1 MVRLTSAS
9 GPCPFRTDHCPFKV
23 GVAVL
28 DADTSPPVTLFCAF
42 VSGCTLTGRVAP
54 ALGDVQLVNRA
65 RRELDLLI
73 APAETPTLIFERG
86 EQYVDPAA
94 TVTPSA
100 RTSPGVR

>member
-1 MVRLTSAS
+1 
-9 GPCPFRTDHCPFKV
+9 
-23 GVAVL
+23 
-28 DADTSPPVTLFCAF
+28 
-42 VSGCTLTGRVAP
+42 
-54 ALGDVQLVNRA
+54 LVNRA